1 MENKLSKND
10 IIGLFILVIV
20 IGLVGFIFLNNNI
33 EKNENTTQVGSK
45 SSEIN
50 NELAFDLDLSSL
62 SYNLPNY
69 TKICLPETKQA
80 CTPEGKCENIKPT
93 VFLLYDEPNSMIYRC
108 DNKPCD
114 GYEVSK
120 NESGLFTYLEP
131 ITPRG
136 FIVKISSDNK
146 YVETVSFGLDTLIS
160 YGYCQ

>member
-1 MENKLSKND
+1 MQKSH
-10 IIGLFILVIV
+10 IYILIVLVVIM
-20 IGLVGFIFLNNNI
+20 VGGFVFLNNKI

-62 SYNLPNY
+62 SYNLPSY
-69 TKICLPETKQA
+69 TKICLPQTKQA
-80 CTPEGKCENIKPT
+80 CTPEGSCENIKPT
-93 VFLLYDEPNSMIYRC
+93 VFLLYDEPNNMIYRC

-131 ITPRG
+131 TTPRG
-136 FIVKISSDNK
+136 FTVKISSDNK
-146 YVETVSFGLDTLIS
+146 YVETVSLGLDTLIS
-160 YGYCQ
+160 YGVCQ